1 MSAEA
6 EKLHT
11 LTVEAAKAGQRV
23 DLFVGEALGLSRA
36 KLKRLFEEGAVKVN
50 GRPAK
55 KGLLVAAG
63 QQITVKWEEETRE
76 AVPDAGF
83 PLEVLYEDAAV
94 VAVDKPAGRPSHPLR
109 PGETGTVANAIV
121 ARYPECAEAAE
132 DPREG
137 GLCHRLDIETSG
149 VLLAARTREAWHAL
163 RSAFGGRGVDKRY
176 LALVTGPLADEGEIE
191 LPLRHHPRHP
201 DRVEPA
207 MSEAEGAREAHSI
220 FRVLARAGEYSLVE
234 VRILT
239 GVLHQVRAHMAGV
252 GAPLVGDAL
261 YGGRQEPGLSRFF
274 LHARSLGFTHP
285 LTGKAVHVESPLPPE
300 LTAVLQKHGLSF
312 APIQVPGEAVAT
324 RPSP

>member
-1 MSAEA
+1 MSSETV
-6 EKLHT
+6 HT
-11 LTVEAAKAGQRV
+11 LTVDAAKAGQRV

-63 QQITVKWEEETRE
+63 QRITVAWEEETRE
-76 AVPDAGF
+76 AVPDADF
-83 PLEVLYEDAAV
+83 PLVVLYEDASL

-109 PGETGTVANAIV
+109 PGETGTVANALV
-121 ARYPECAEAAE
+121 ARYPECAQASE
-132 DPREG
+132 DSREG

-163 RSAFGGRGVDKRY
+163 RSAFGGRDVDKRY
-176 LALVTGPLADEGEIE
+176 LALVTGPLAEEGEIE

-207 MSEAEGAREAHSI
+207 LPGAEGAREAHSL
-220 FRVLARAGEYSLVE
+220 FRVLGRAGEYSLVE

-239 GVLHQVRAHMAGV
+239 GVLHQVRAHLAGV
-252 GAPLVGDAL
+252 GAPLVGDTL
-261 YGGRQEPGLSRFF
+261 YGGREEPGLSRFF

-285 LTGKAVHVESPLPPE
+285 VTGKALHVESPVPPE
-300 LTAVLQKHGLSF
+300 LTAVLQRLGLPLP
-312 APIQVPGEAVAT
+312 APT

>member
-1 MSAEA
+1 MSVDNV
-6 EKLHT
+6 HT
-11 LTVEAAKAGQRV
+11 LTVDAAKAGQRV

-50 GRPAK
+50 GRAAK
-55 KGLLVAAG
+55 KGLLVTAG
-63 QQITVKWEEETRE
+63 QRISVEYEEETRE

-83 PLEVLYEDAAV
+83 PLVVLYEDAAV

-109 PGETGTVANAIV
+109 PGETGTVANALV
-121 ARYPECAEAAE
+121 ARYPECATASE
-132 DPREG
+132 DSREG

-149 VLLAARTREAWHAL
+149 VLLAARTREAWHTL
-163 RSAFGGRGVDKRY
+163 RAAFGGRGVDKRY
-176 LALVTGPLADEGEIE
+176 LALVTGPLAEEGEIE

-207 MSEAEGAREAHSI
+207 VDGAEGAREAHSL
-220 FRVLARAGEYSLVE
+220 FRVLGRSGEYSLVE

-252 GAPLVGDAL
+252 GAPLVGDTL
-261 YGGRQEPGLSRFF
+261 YGGREEPGLSRFF
-274 LHARSLGFTHP
+274 LHAQSLGFTHP
-285 LTGKAVHVESPLPPE
+285 VTGKTVHVESPVPAE
-300 LTAVLQKHGLSF
+300 LTAVLQKHGLT
-312 APIQVPGEAVAT
+312 PPAT

>member
-1 MSAEA
+1 MSVDNV
-6 EKLHT
+6 HT
-11 LTVEAAKAGQRV
+11 LTVDAAKAGQRV

-50 GRPAK
+50 GRAAK
-55 KGLLVAAG
+55 KGLLVTAG
-63 QQITVKWEEETRE
+63 QRISVEYEEETRE

-83 PLEVLYEDAAV
+83 PLVVLYEDAAV

-109 PGETGTVANAIV
+109 PGETGTVANALV
-121 ARYPECAEAAE
+121 ARYPECATASE
-132 DPREG
+132 DSREG

-149 VLLAARTREAWHAL
+149 VLLAARTREAWHTL
-163 RSAFGGRGVDKRY
+163 RAAFGGRGVDKRY
-176 LALVTGPLADEGEIE
+176 LALVTGPLAEEGDIE

-207 MSEAEGAREAHSI
+207 VDGAEGAREAHSL
-220 FRVLARAGEYSLVE
+220 FRVLGRSGEYSLVE

-252 GAPLVGDAL
+252 GAPLVGDTL
-261 YGGRQEPGLSRFF
+261 YGGREEPGLSRFF
-274 LHARSLGFTHP
+274 LHAQSLGFTHP
-285 LTGKAVHVESPLPPE
+285 VTGKAVHVESPVPAE
-300 LTAVLQKHGLSF
+300 LTAVLQKHGLT
-312 APIQVPGEAVAT
+312 PPAT